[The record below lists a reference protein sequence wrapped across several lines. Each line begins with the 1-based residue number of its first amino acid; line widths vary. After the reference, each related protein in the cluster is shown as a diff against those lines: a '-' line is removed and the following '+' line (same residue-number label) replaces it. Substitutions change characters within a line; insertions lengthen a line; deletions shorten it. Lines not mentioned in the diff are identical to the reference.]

1 MPGYKTPLP
10 GLLAALLESGINR
23 VLALDENTPER
34 LRRLDDRML
43 QLDLEGLG
51 ITLLFAFDSRRV
63 EVGTDSAH
71 QPDTV
76 ISGSPVALFAMAL
89 PDDAAH
95 WGTPE
100 SRVNISGDANLARDL
115 ERLFSRLDPDW
126 EGRLSLLLGDVW
138 GHQVAAG
145 IRAGAEQA
153 RESAGTAGEMI
164 TEFLDSAE
172 SPVARE
178 DELSQFAEAVDET
191 RKAVEEL
198 EARVKQLLANRT

>member
-1 MPGYKTPLP
+1 MPVYKTPLP
-10 GLLAALLESGINR
+10 GLLAAMLESGINR

-43 QLDLEGLG
+43 RLDLEGLG
-51 ITLLFAFDSRRV
+51 ITLFFAFDSRRV
-63 EVGTDSAH
+63 EVGTDSAYE
-71 QPDTV
+71 PDTV

-100 SRVNISGDANLARDL
+100 SRVTISGDANLARDL

-153 RESAGTAGEMI
+153 RESAGNAGEMI
-164 TEFLDSAE
+164 SEFLDQAD
-172 SPVARE
+172 SPVAGAK
-178 DELSQFAEAVDET
+178 ELEQFGEAVDEA
-191 RKAVEEL
+191 RDAVEDL
-198 EARVKQLLANRT
+198 EARVRQLLADRS

>member
-51 ITLLFAFDSRRV
+51 ITLFFAFDSRRV
-63 EVGTDSAH
+63 EVGTDSAYE
-71 QPDTV
+71 PDTV
-76 ISGSPVALFAMAL
+76 ISGSPAALFAMAL

-100 SRVNISGDANLARDL
+100 SRVTISGDANLARDL

-153 RESAGTAGEMI
+153 RESAGNAGEMI
-164 TEFLDSAE
+164 SEFLDSADG
-172 SPVARE
+172 PVARA
-178 DELSQFAEAVDET
+178 DELSQFAEAVEET
-191 RKAVEEL
+191 RDAVEAL
-198 EARVKQLLANRT
+198 DARIRQLAAKRK